1 MNSKH
6 NKNLTPNSQN
16 LRKNMTP
23 EEKRLW
29 YNFLRDLPITVNRQK
44 IIGKYIV
51 DFYCAERK
59 TVIDS
64 VSHVIPFDNDKV
76 DFRVDPS
83 MIAGIRVQSTTYFYD
98 NSLKR
103 KLNDL
108 NGYLHKQINMK

>member
-1 MNSKH
+1 MKVDNINNSLNEEQLLRQLASSSI
-6 NKNLTPNSQN
+6 NKKRIREASEQGDYRSNEKVRITSAQQLTD
-16 LRKNMTP
+16 
-23 EEKRLW
+23 E
-29 YNFLRDLPITVNRQK
+29 
-44 IIGKYIV
+44 
-51 DFYCAERK
+51 ERK
-59 TVIDS
+59 TVIDA